1 MNYLSHYTQQATTDA
16 LNSNGAFFAF
26 GNDQFDAA
34 MAPGVNYTPM
44 GAGLYCPN
52 KNRMRLNDAL
62 DNAITQGIAA
72 DIAENGIEAIIMR
85 ELGNYET
92 QITGDISD
100 AVDALHGYGISA
112 EQVQL
117 AYGVFYQHCIDNDY
131 F

>member
-26 GNDQFDAA
+26 GNAQFDKA
-34 MAPGVNYTPM
+34 MTEGVKYVSM
-44 GAGLYCPN
+44 GAGIYCPN
-52 KNRMRLNDAL
+52 ENRMRLNDAL

-72 DIAENGIEAIIMR
+72 DVAENGIEAIINR

-100 AVDALHGYGISA
+100 AVSALNAYGISA